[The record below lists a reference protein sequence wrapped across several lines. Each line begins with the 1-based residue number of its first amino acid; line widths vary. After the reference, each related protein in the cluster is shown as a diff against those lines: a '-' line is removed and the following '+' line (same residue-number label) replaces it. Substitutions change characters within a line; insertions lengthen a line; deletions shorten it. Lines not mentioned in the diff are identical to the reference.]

1 MVPSPSPTISPPPP
15 PENRIDAQLLD
26 RHLNPAART
35 GLGRL
40 WDGPGTIQLTDV
52 LVPAADGPG
61 EPDVPVRVYRPVE
74 ADVLAPVVLFVHGGG
89 FTAGEVEQFDAQ
101 CEWYAHSAQAVTVS
115 VGYRLAPQHPY
126 PAALRD
132 VRTVW
137 RWLHDADNDADND
150 ADADGLR
157 RGDVAAELGI
167 DPARSAIVGSS
178 AGAAIAAGLAL
189 YLRDHHEPLPALL
202 LLHAPVL
209 DDRHTTPSSHAIT
222 DPRTWNRSGSQRSW
236 ASYLGPAAAPGA
248 DVSPYAAPARASGL
262 AGLPPTFLTSGD
274 LELARDEVLDFASRL
289 TQADVP
295 VELHLYP
302 GATHG
307 FDVVVPEAAISQ
319 ASRRA
324 QTEALVRAL
333 HPAGSAPPR

>member
-1 MVPSPSPTISPPPP
+1 MVL
-15 PENRIDAQLLD
+15 EDRIDAQLLD

-52 LVPAADGPG
+52 LVPATDGPG
-61 EPDVPVRVYRPVE
+61 GPGGPDVPVRVFRPMA
-74 ADVLAPVVLFVHGGG
+74 ADVPAPVVLFVHGGG
-89 FTAGEVEQFDAQ
+89 FTAGELEQFDAQ
-101 CEWYAHSAQAVTVS
+101 CEWYAHAAAAVTVS

-132 VRTVW
+132 VRAVW
-137 RWLHDADNDADND
+137 RWLHN
-150 ADADGLR
+150 ADGLR

-167 DPARSAIVGSS
+167 DPARSAIVDSS

-248 DVSPYAAPARASGL
+248 DVPPLRRTGPRREPRRPAADLPDFGRSRTRPGRG
-262 AGLPPTFLTSGD
+262 AGLR
-274 LELARDEVLDFASRL
+274 E
-289 TQADVP
+289 
-295 VELHLYP
+295 
-302 GATHG
+302 
-307 FDVVVPEAAISQ
+307 
-319 ASRRA
+319 
-324 QTEALVRAL
+324 
-333 HPAGSAPPR
+333 PAGSGRCARETSPVPGRHARLRRGRTRGRRQPGVPARPDRGPGPRAASRPVRPTSLSAGVPRTSRCVASA

>member
-1 MVPSPSPTISPPPP
+1 MVL
-15 PENRIDAQLLD
+15 EDRIDAQLLD

-52 LVPAADGPG
+52 LVPATDGPAG
-61 EPDVPVRVYRPVE
+61 PGGPDVPVRVFRPMA
-74 ADVLAPVVLFVHGGG
+74 ADVPAPVVLFVHGGG
-89 FTAGEVEQFDAQ
+89 FTAGELEQFDAQ
-101 CEWYAHSAQAVTVS
+101 CEWYAHAAAAVTVS

-132 VRTVW
+132 VRAVW
-137 RWLHDADNDADND
+137 RWLHNADSDTDTD
-150 ADADGLR
+150 TDSDADGLR

-189 YLRDHHEPLPALL
+189 YLRDHHEPLPTLL

-248 DVSPYAAPARASGL
+248 DVPPYAAPARAASL
-262 AGLPPTFLTSGD
+262 AGLPPTFLISGD

-289 TQADVP
+289 AQADVP

-307 FDVVVPEAAISQ
+307 FDVVVPEAAVSR

-333 HPAGSAPPR
+333 HPARSAPPR